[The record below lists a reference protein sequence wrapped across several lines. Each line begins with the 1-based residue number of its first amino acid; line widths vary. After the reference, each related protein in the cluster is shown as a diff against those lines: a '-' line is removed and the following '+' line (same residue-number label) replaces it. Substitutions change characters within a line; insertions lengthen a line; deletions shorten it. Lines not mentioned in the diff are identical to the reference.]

1 MALLAICL
9 LLVLDWALP
18 LRKYAH
24 ENARSCIFVA
34 VSSPLSDQQMD
45 YRVHTE
51 HYTFRLPSAIGYRV
65 RENQYI
71 TV

>member
-1 MALLAICL
+1 M
-9 LLVLDWALP
+9 
-18 LRKYAH
+18 
-24 ENARSCIFVA
+24 A

-51 HYTFRLPSAIGYRV
+51 HYTFRLPSAIGYSV